1 MDINDLRSIMTV
13 VSLATFVGIIWWAF
27 SKGRKSRFDEAAN
40 QPFADKDVDEAETR
54 LVRRD

>member
-27 SKGRKSRFDEAAN
+27 GNGRQSGFDDAAN
-40 QPFADKDVDEAETR
+40 LLFADKDVDEAETR
-54 LVRRD
+54 LSRRD